1 MYTNFDDIDKAYG
14 LHDGTKTRED
24 LTEEELRA
32 FINDCFDTYEH
43 IGFAETFDTPYSDMK
58 DLVGQKFTVLDRV
71 KELEEGKEG
80 VDLECLPMWNIRF
93 ENGFE
98 TAAHPEEICLAERN
112 MEHDKSEEV
121 DFCDR

>member
-1 MYTNFDDIDKAYG
+1 MYTNFDDLDKAYG
-14 LHDGTKTRED
+14 LRDGAKTRED
-24 LTEEELRA
+24 LTEEELKA

-58 DLVGQKFTVLDRV
+58 DLVGQKFTILGRV

-93 ENGFE
+93 ESGFE
-98 TAAHPEEICLAERN
+98 TAAYPEEICLTERN
-112 MEHDKSEEV
+112 TERDKPEEIEME
-121 DFCDR
+121 